1 MIYKSKCDFHAKKLN
16 FVTALF
22 LNFYFPKKIYSV
34 HNWTPFVQNRT
45 KMKKTNASI
54 LIIDDQEDIL
64 FASKVYLKKYFE
76 NIHTLNNPKKIV
88 ELLSK
93 NAIDVVLLD
102 MNYRIGFEDGREGL
116 YLLKEIKTLSPKTV
130 VILMT
135 AFGKV
140 ETAVEGLKSG
150 AFDYIL
156 KPWENKKLLE
166 SVKQAVDKSRKEQ
179 KKSKEVEIDN
189 GFFVGTSEIIKKAYS
204 LADKVA
210 KTDANVLILGEN
222 GTGKFVMAHHIYSQ
236 SERKNNPFIAV
247 DLGSLNSNI
256 FESELFGYAKGAF
269 TDAKTDTPGR
279 FEMAQNG
286 TIFLDE
292 IGNVPLHL
300 QSKLLQ
306 VIQTK
311 TVTRLGETKAR
322 PLNVRIITATNLNL
336 KLEVADKNFR
346 EDLYYRINTMEIVL
360 PPLRERN
367 EDKIPLAE
375 YLLDKMIE
383 KYGRSE
389 ITFDK
394 KVLEQIEKHAWNGNI
409 REMENKIE
417 RAVILCENNTIT
429 VSDLDLETITSYDE
443 NPDDIQLSSVE
454 KATIEKALLKH
465 SNNIS
470 KTADE
475 LGLSRGSLYRRLEKY
490 NININ

>member
-1 MIYKSKCDFHAKKLN
+1 
-16 FVTALF
+16 
-22 LNFYFPKKIYSV
+22 
-34 HNWTPFVQNRT
+34 
-45 KMKKTNASI
+45 MKKTNASI

-76 NIHTLNNPKKIV
+76 DIYTLNNPKNIV

-93 NAIDVVLLD
+93 NSIDVVLLD

-140 ETAVEGLKSG
+140 ETAVEGLKNG

-179 KKSKEVEIDN
+179 KKEKNIEIEND
-189 GFFVGTSEIIKKAYS
+189 FFIGTSEIIKKAYS

-222 GTGKFVMAHHIYSQ
+222 GTGKFVLAHHIYKQ

-360 PPLRERN
+360 PALRERN

-383 KYGRSE
+383 KYGRDE

-394 KVLEQIEKHAWNGNI
+394 KVPEQIEKHAWNGNI

-417 RAVILCENNTIT
+417 RAVILCENNKITIA
-429 VSDLDLETITSYDE
+429 DLDLETITAYEE

-454 KATIEKALLKH
+454 KATVEKALLKNN
-465 SNNIS
+465 NNIS
-470 KTADE
+470 KTAEE

-490 NININ
+490 NINFKTDSL

>member
-1 MIYKSKCDFHAKKLN
+1 
-16 FVTALF
+16 
-22 LNFYFPKKIYSV
+22 
-34 HNWTPFVQNRT
+34 
-45 KMKKTNASI
+45 MKKTNASI

-64 FASKVYLKKYFE
+64 FASKVFLKKYFE
-76 NIHTLNNPKKIV
+76 DIYTLNNPKNIV

-93 NAIDVVLLD
+93 KSIDVVLLD
-102 MNYRIGFEDGREGL
+102 MNYRIGFEDGKEGL

-179 KKSKEVEIDN
+179 KKEKNMEIKED
-189 GFFVGTSEIIKKAYS
+189 FFIGTSEIIKKAYS

-222 GTGKFVMAHHIYSQ
+222 GTGKFVLAHHIYKQ

-360 PPLRERN
+360 PALRERN

-375 YLLDKMIE
+375 YLLNKMIE
-383 KYGRSE
+383 KYSRDE

-394 KVLEQIEKHAWNGNI
+394 KVPEQIEKHAWNGNI

-429 VSDLDLETITSYDE
+429 VADLDLENITAYEE

-454 KATIEKALLKH
+454 KAAIEKVLHKNN
-465 SNNIS
+465 NNIS
-470 KTADE
+470 KTAEE

-490 NININ
+490 NISIN

>member
-1 MIYKSKCDFHAKKLN
+1 
-16 FVTALF
+16 
-22 LNFYFPKKIYSV
+22 
-34 HNWTPFVQNRT
+34 
-45 KMKKTNASI
+45 MKKTNASI

-64 FASKVYLKKYFE
+64 FASKVFLKKYFE
-76 NIHTLNNPKKIV
+76 DIYTLNNPKNVV

-93 NAIDVVLLD
+93 KNIDVVLLD

-179 KKSKEVEIDN
+179 KKNREVEIEKD
-189 GFFVGTSEIIKKAYS
+189 FFIGTSEIIKKAYS

-222 GTGKFVMAHHIYSQ
+222 GTGKFVLAHHIFRQ
-236 SERKNNPFIAV
+236 SDRKNNPFVAV

-311 TVTRLGETKAR
+311 TVTRLGEIKPR
-322 PLNVRIITATNLNL
+322 PLNVRIMTATNLNL

-346 EDLYYRINTMEIVL
+346 EDLYYRINTMEIIL

-375 YLLDKMIE
+375 YLLDRMIE
-383 KYGRSE
+383 KYGRDQ

-417 RAVILCENNTIT
+417 RAVILCENNKIT
-429 VSDLDLETITSYDE
+429 VSDLDLEIVTPYEDKS
-443 NPDDIQLSSVE
+443 DDIQLSSVE
-454 KATIEKALLKH
+454 KATVEKALLKNN
-465 SNNIS
+465 NNIS
-470 KTADE
+470 KTAEE
-475 LGLSRGSLYRRLEKY
+475 LGLSRGALYRRLEKY
-490 NININ
+490 NIKTDEL